1 MASRKEI
8 PDDILIP
15 SGLNKVD
22 EGRYENPQRFQ
33 QVSPGSQEALASPGN
48 YAHSVLKVIQR
59 AIDESRLVD
68 QADNPILISGG
79 GGGGITD
86 GDKGD
91 ITVTSSGATWTVDND
106 VVTNAKAA
114 NMPTNTLKGNDT
126 GGTAD
131 PKDLTVPEVKAMLA
145 YVSAN
150 IPDIVE
156 SAQDSVGNI
165 FTDTGSVDF
174 NYDDITPAITAKITG
189 ITAATVGQVPA
200 KGASD
205 TIVWTTLSGGSPA
218 NLALGTVTSTAQPIT
233 NSNGTGVTLPS
244 ATITT
249 AGLIPST
256 DFQKITVQTL
266 VGGASV
272 TWDANA
278 GNYAILGTSAD
289 GSLNAISNSTSG
301 ELYVITINAI
311 GADRTITFNTNYKN
325 SSGTDFGAVT
335 IPSGE
340 TRSYAFQKGTGT
352 TFHQV
357 GGSSYTDEQA
367 QDSIGTILVD
377 SSTIDFTYNDATP
390 SITAIVIDDSITNA
404 KLNNMAAN
412 TVKVNATASSDNPT
426 DLALAAS
433 QLLGRGASG
442 NIAPI
447 VLGTNLSMS
456 GTTLNV
462 SGGGGSSNTVATVN
476 GGRFTYQI
484 LSGTPVLT
492 FDKSTPLTP
501 TLTVAGGTIRLIEV
515 RDTITTASSVNPVY
529 TFNATWAD
537 ALDVDPSFITKKT
550 VSSGQYDLDNTPQVI
565 VSTTGTTVCTITIN
579 AVSSDMK
586 FIFGWNNV

>member
-114 NMPTNTLKGNDT
+114 NMPTNTLKGNNT
-126 GGTAD
+126 GSTAD
-131 PKDLTVPEVKAMLA
+131 PKDLTVSEVKAMLA
-145 YVSAN
+145 YVSSD

-156 SAQDSVGNI
+156 SAQDAIGSILLDTATIDFTYDDGTPTISASVIDDSISNTKLSNMPANTIKGNN
-165 FTDTGSVDF
+165 TGSTGNPVDLTVAQVQTM
-174 NYDDITPAITAKITG
+174 IG
-189 ITAATVGQVPA
+189 LAT
-200 KGASD
+200 
-205 TIVWTTLSGGSPA
+205 TT
-218 NLALGTVTSTAQPIT
+218 VD
-233 NSNGTGVTLPS
+233 
-244 ATITT
+244 
-249 AGLIPST
+249 GLMDNT
-256 DFQKITVQTL
+256 DFQKLAVQTL
-266 VGGASV
+266 TGGASV
-272 TWDANA
+272 SWNA
-278 GNYAILGTSAD
+278 DSGNYATLSTSSD

-325 SSGTDFGAVT
+325 PSGVDFGAVT

-340 TRSYAFQKGTGT
+340 SRSYAFQKGTGS

-537 ALDVDPSFITKKT
+537 AIDVDPSFITKKT